1 MAYLSARARRTP
13 PAGFVGPCQPLLVAR
28 PPAGSDWLHEV
39 KHDRYR
45 IVGGNEGERVTL
57 WTRRGTNFTDR
68 LPNVA
73 EAVGSLPAEM
83 IDGGGSAQA
92 GSH

>member
-1 MAYLSARARRTP
+1 
-13 PAGFVGPCQPLLVAR
+13 
-28 PPAGSDWLHEV
+28 LHEV

-45 IVGGNEGERVTL
+45 IVGGNGGERVTL

-73 EAVGSLPAEM
+73 EAVGSLPAENAL
-83 IDGGGSAQA
+83 IDGGGSAQS